1 LFAFFYYLLENFRMF
16 DFVRKHTRIM
26 MIVLFLLIIPSFVLL
41 GVDGYN
47 QSSGTG
53 AVVARVGGDDIFQGD
68 WDAAHKVESDR
79 LRASMPNIDVKLLDS
94 PEARYATLERLV
106 RERVLRKAADKFKLT
121 TSDARLARDLQ
132 ENPTIASLRL
142 PDGKL
147 DMDRYRQ
154 LAASQGLTPEGFEAR
169 VRQDLSVRQVEAG
182 VLNTGFA
189 TKSIADV
196 SLNAFFEKREVQV
209 VIFPGV
215 DFVSKVNPSDDDLDV
230 FYKANVAS
238 FQAPESA
245 TIEYVVLDLASVSK
259 SIALSESDLKAYY
272 DQNASRLS
280 GAEERRASHILINAP
295 KDASEANR
303 QKAKARAEELLQSL
317 KKAPNTF
324 AEVAKANSQDTGSA
338 ANGGDLDFFARG
350 SMVKPFEDAAFALS
364 KGDISGVVESEF
376 GYHII
381 KLTDVKTPKQRSFDE
396 LRSGLEAELK
406 AQQAKAKF
414 AEAAEAFANGVYE
427 QSDSLKP
434 VAEKLKLDIKTTTNV
449 LRQPAPGATG
459 VLSNEKFI
467 AAIFSPDTLS
477 NKRNTEAIETA
488 PNQLT
493 AGRVVLH
500 TPARTLA
507 LADVRQ
513 VVRERLVAVRAAELA
528 KKEGAAKLA
537 AWQANPSLPGMSAAI
552 VVSRDQPQA
561 AAPQVL
567 AAVLRADRNALPVF
581 VGVDLGSRGYAVARI
596 NKVMPRTAPAEE
608 IQKQER
614 TQYSQWWSSAEN
626 QSYYG
631 VLKEQFKAEIKVAR
645 PMSPSTNDLEQGARK

>member
-1 LFAFFYYLLENFRMF
+1 MF

-41 GVDGYN
+41 GVDGYSKSN
-47 QSSGTG
+47 GNG
-53 AVVARVGGDDIFQGD
+53 VAVARVGSDDIFQGE
-68 WDAAHKVESDR
+68 WDASHKADSDR
-79 LRASMPNIDVKLLDS
+79 LRASMPDIDVKLLDS

-106 RERVLRKAADKFKLT
+106 RERVLLKAADKFKLT

-169 VRQDLSVRQVEAG
+169 VRQDLSVRQVESG
-182 VLNTGFA
+182 LTNTGLT

-196 SLNAFFEKREVQV
+196 SLNAFFEKREVQ
-209 VIFPGV
+209 IAMFSSA
-215 DFVSKVNPSDDDLDV
+215 DFASKINPSDSDIET
-230 FYKANVAS
+230 FYKEKVGL

-245 TIEYVVLDLASVSK
+245 SVEYVVLDLEAVSK
-259 SIALSESDLKAYY
+259 SIVLNESDLKAYY

-295 KDASEANR
+295 KGAPEADR
-303 QKAKARAEELLQSL
+303 QKAKARAEELLQLL
-317 KKAPNTF
+317 KKAPDTF

-338 ANGGDLDFFARG
+338 VNGGDLDFFARG
-350 SMVKPFEDAAFALS
+350 SMVKPFEDAAFALN
-364 KGDISGVVESEF
+364 KGDISEVVESDF

-381 KLTDVKTPKQRSFDE
+381 KLTDVKVPKQRSFEE
-396 LRSGLEAELK
+396 LKSGLEAELK

-414 AEAAEAFANGVYE
+414 AEAAELFTNGVYE

-434 VAEKLKLDIKTTTNV
+434 VADKLKLDIKTATNV
-449 LRQPAPGATG
+449 VRQPVPGATG
-459 VLSNEKFI
+459 VLANDKFVSALFNADSI
-467 AAIFSPDTLS
+467 A

-493 AGRVVLH
+493 AGRVVTY
-500 TPARTLA
+500 TPARTLP

-513 VVRERLVAVRAAELA
+513 VVRERLVVLRAAELA
-528 KKEGAAKLA
+528 NKEGETKLA
-537 AWQANPSLPGMSAAI
+537 AWRADPSIPGMPAAI
-552 VVSRDQPQA
+552 VLSREQPQA

-567 AAVLRADRNALPVF
+567 AAALKADSKTLPSF
-581 VGVDLGSRGYAVARI
+581 VGVDLGANGYAVVRL
-596 NKVMPRTAPAEE
+596 NKILSRTAPPEE
-608 IQKQER
+608 VQKQELA
-614 TQYSQWWSSAEN
+614 QYSQWWTSAEN
-626 QSYYG
+626 QAYLS
-631 VLKEQFKAEIKVAR
+631 VLKNQFKAEILVPKPKVSSTID
-645 PMSPSTNDLEQGARK
+645 SPSASVR

>member
-1 LFAFFYYLLENFRMF
+1 MF

-53 AVVARVGGDDIFQGD
+53 AVVARVGSDDIFQGD

-79 LRASMPNIDVKLLDS
+79 LRSSMPSIDVKLLDS

-106 RERVLRKAADKFKLT
+106 RERVLIKAAEKFKLT

-147 DMDRYRQ
+147 DMERYRQ
-154 LAASQGLTPEGFEAR
+154 LAAGQGLTPEGFEAR

-182 VLNTGFA
+182 VINTGFA
-189 TKSIADV
+189 TKSIASV

-209 VIFPGV
+209 ALFPSA
-215 DFVSKVNPSDDDLDV
+215 DFVSKVNPSEEDLDV

-245 TIEYVVLDLASVSK
+245 NIEYVVLDLDSVSK
-259 SIALSESDLKAYY
+259 SITLNESELKAYY
-272 DQNASRLS
+272 DQNALRLS
-280 GAEERRASHILINAP
+280 GAEERRASHILITAPQNAP
-295 KDASEANR
+295 EADR
-303 QKAKARAEELLQSL
+303 QKAKVRAEELLRVLRS
-317 KKAPNTF
+317 APDTF
-324 AEVAKANSQDTGSA
+324 AEVAKANSQDAGSA
-338 ANGGDLDFFARG
+338 VNGGDVDFFARG
-350 SMVKPFEDAAFALS
+350 SMVKPFEDAAFGLS
-364 KGDISGVVESEF
+364 KGEISDVIESEF

-396 LRSGLEAELK
+396 LRSGLETELK

-414 AEAAEAFANGVYE
+414 AEAAEAFTNGVYE

-434 VAEKLKLDIKTTTNV
+434 VADKLKLDIKTATGV
-449 LRQPAPGATG
+449 LRQPLPGTSG

-467 AAIFSPDTLS
+467 SAIFSEDALI
-477 NKRNTEAIETA
+477 NKRNTEAVETA
-488 PNQLT
+488 PNQLA
-493 AGRVVLH
+493 AGRVVLY

-528 KKEGAAKLA
+528 KREGAAKLA
-537 AWQANPSLPGMSAAI
+537 AWQANPSLPGMSASI
-552 VVSRDQPQA
+552 VVSRDQPQTVV
-561 AAPQVL
+561 PQVL
-567 AAVLRADRNALPVF
+567 SAVLRADSKTLPAF
-581 VGVDLGSRGYAVARI
+581 VGVDLGVGGFAAARI
-596 NKVMPRTAPAEE
+596 NKVMQRTAPAEVT
-608 IQKQER
+608 QQQER
-614 TQYSQWWSSAEN
+614 IQYAQWWSSAEN
-626 QSYYG
+626 QAYYNA
-631 VLKEQFKAEIKVAR
+631 LKEQFKTEIKVAR
-645 PMSPSTNDLEQGARK
+645 PVTGSVNDLGQGAGK

>member
-1 LFAFFYYLLENFRMF
+1 MF

-47 QSSGTG
+47 QSTGTG

-68 WDAAHKVESDR
+68 WDAAHKAESDR
-79 LRASMPNIDVKLLDS
+79 LRAARPDIDVKLLDS

-106 RERVLRKAADKFKLT
+106 RERVLLKAAEKFKLT

-182 VLNTGFA
+182 VFNTGLVA
-189 TKSIADV
+189 KSIADV

-209 VIFPGV
+209 ALFPSA
-215 DFVSKVNPSDDDLDV
+215 DYAAKVSLSDDDLDV

-245 TIEYVVLDLASVSK
+245 MVEYVVLDLQAVSQ
-259 SIALSESDLKAYY
+259 SITLNEADLKAYY

-280 GAEERRASHILINAP
+280 GTEERRASHILINAP
-295 KDASEANR
+295 QDAPDADR
-303 QKAKARAEELLQSL
+303 QKAKARAEALLQSL
-317 KKAPNTF
+317 KKAPDTF
-324 AEVAKANSQDTGSA
+324 AEVAKANSQDAGSA

-350 SMVKPFEDAAFALS
+350 SMVKPFEDAAFAMR
-364 KGDISGVVESEF
+364 KGDISDVVESEF

-381 KLTDVKTPKQRSFDE
+381 KLTDVKTPKQRSFEE
-396 LRSGLEAELK
+396 LRAGLETELK

-414 AEAAEAFANGVYE
+414 AEAAEAFTNGVYE
-427 QSDSLKP
+427 QSDSLKA
-434 VAEKLKLDIKTTTNV
+434 VADKLKLEIKTSANV
-449 LRQPAPGATG
+449 VRIPAAGTTG
-459 VLSNEKFI
+459 VLANEKFI
-467 AAIFSPDTLS
+467 SALFSADALS
-477 NKRNTEAIETA
+477 NKRNTEAIETG

-493 AGRVVLH
+493 AGRVVQY
-500 TPARTLA
+500 TPARTMP

-513 VVRERLVAVRAAELA
+513 VVRERLIAVRAAELA
-528 KKEGAAKLA
+528 KKEGATKLA
-537 AWQANPSLPGMSAAI
+537 AWRTDASSSGMSPAI
-552 VVSRDQPQA
+552 VVSRDQAQA
-561 AAPQVL
+561 LAPQVL
-567 AAVLRADRNALPVF
+567 AATLRADGKNLPVF
-581 VGVDLGSRGYAVARI
+581 VGVDLGTRGYAVARV
-596 NKVMPRTAPAEE
+596 NKILPRTPPTEE

-614 TQYSQWWSSAEN
+614 NQYAQWWSLAEN
-626 QSYYG
+626 QAYYS
-631 VLKEQFKAEIKVAR
+631 VLKDLLKAEIKVAR
-645 PMSPSTNDLEQGARK
+645 PTSLSAIDLAQAVGK